1 MNELYS
7 IMQESYGSGESY
19 CDGVEENPNNKIK
32 NISKGDSAEDA
43 LANAKKNRS
52 KNRLTRCA

>member
-1 MNELYS
+1 
-7 IMQESYGSGESY
+7 MQESYGSGESY